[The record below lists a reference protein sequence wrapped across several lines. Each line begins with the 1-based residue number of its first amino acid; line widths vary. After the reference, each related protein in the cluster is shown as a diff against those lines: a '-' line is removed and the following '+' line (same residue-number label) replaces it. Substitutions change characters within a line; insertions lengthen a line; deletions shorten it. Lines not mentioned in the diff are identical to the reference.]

1 MQNQKKYYVVW
12 EGRICGVYDNWGSCK
27 KQIDNYQG
35 AKYKSFPTKIEADKA
50 FFDGYS
56 KFYKENRPAKRGGAY
71 LQTHDGEKPVLNSLS
86 VDAAWNTVTKKME
99 YQGVYT
105 ATKEL
110 IFHKGPFPGASNN
123 IGEFLA
129 LVHGLAL
136 LKKQRSSI
144 PIYTDSVTAMA
155 WVRQKKH
162 KSVILPTCENEEI
175 FDLLQRAELW
185 LINNEYT
192 TKIIKW
198 NTPVWGEIPADFGR
212 KQISSL

>member
-12 EGRICGVYDNWGSCK
+12 EGRICGVYDQWEDCK

-35 AKYKSFPTKIEADKA
+35 AKYKSFPDKTKADKA
-50 FFDGYS
+50 FFDGYY
-56 KFYKENRPAKRGGAY
+56 KFYKENLTAKNKGIPLLSSNA
-71 LQTHDGEKPVLNSLS
+71 EKPVLNSLS

-110 IFHKGPFPGASNN
+110 IFHKGPFQGATNN

-136 LKKQRSSI
+136 LKKQGSAI

-162 KSVILPTCENEEI
+162 KSIILPTQENEEI
-175 FDLLQRAELW
+175 FNLLQRAELW

-198 NTPVWGEIPADFGR
+198 NTPIWGEIPADFGR
-212 KQISSL
+212 K

>member
-1 MQNQKKYYVVW
+1 MQNQKKHYVVW
-12 EGRICGVYDNWGSCK
+12 EGRICGVYDNWENCK
-27 KQIDNYQG
+27 KQIENYQG
-35 AKYKSFPTKIEADKA
+35 AKYKSFPDKIEADKA
-50 FFDGYS
+50 FFVGYH
-56 KFYKENRPAKRGGAY
+56 KFYKENPTKKSGTVF
-71 LQTHDGEKPVLNSLS
+71 LNDGEKPVLNSLS
-86 VDAAWNTVTKKME
+86 VDAAWNTVTKEME

-110 IFHKGPFPGASNN
+110 IFHKGPFQGATNN
-123 IGEFLA
+123 VGEFLA

-136 LKKQRSSI
+136 LKKQGSPI

-162 KSVILPTCENEEI
+162 KSVVLPTRENEEI

-185 LINNEYT
+185 LVNNEYT

-212 KQISSL
+212 K

>member
-1 MQNQKKYYVVW
+1 MQNKKKYYVVW
-12 EGRICGVYDNWGSCK
+12 EGRICGVYEQWDDCK
-27 KQIDNYQG
+27 KQIENYQG
-35 AKYKSFPTKIEADKA
+35 AKYKSFPDKATADKA
-50 FFDGYS
+50 FFEGYY
-56 KFYKENRPAKRGGAY
+56 KFYKANPVVKKEGIP
-71 LQTHDGEKPVLNSLS
+71 LLSHEGEKPVLNSLS
-86 VDAAWNTVTKKME
+86 VDAAWNTVTKDME

-110 IFHKGPFPGASNN
+110 IFHKGPFKGASNN

-136 LKKQRSSI
+136 LKKQGSPV

-155 WVRQKKH
+155 WVRHKKH
-162 KSVILPTCENEEI
+162 KSIILPTRENEEI
-175 FDLLQRAELW
+175 FNLLQRAELW

-212 KQISSL
+212 K